1 MAQKIKYTVFSTKW
15 GFFGFAVTGEGI
27 CRTLLPR
34 PKRSVAMKILLG
46 TIKNGVFDKNLL
58 GRLQKK
64 IVAYFDGSTIDFSE
78 FRADLDGSS
87 SFAATCLTA
96 CRKIGY
102 GQTVSYGQLAS
113 LANRPGAARAAGTI
127 MAKNQLPLI
136 VPCHRII
143 RSTGQIGGFS
153 AVEGP
158 KIKLKLLQLEGYR
171 AIGGSVMYRGKD
183 ASHLSSRVK
192 SI

>member
-15 GFFGFAVTGEGI
+15 GFFGFAATGEGI
-27 CRTLLPR
+27 CSALLPL
-34 PKRSVAMKILLG
+34 PKRSVAMKRLLG
-46 TIKNGVFDKNLL
+46 TIENGVFDKNLL

-78 FRADLDGSS
+78 FRVDLGGSS
-87 SFAATCLTA
+87 SFAAACLTA
-96 CRKIGY
+96 CRKISY
-102 GQTVSYGQLAS
+102 GQTASYGQLAS
-113 LANRPGAARAAGTI
+113 LANRPGAARAVGTV

-143 RSTGQIGGFS
+143 LSTGQIGGFS
-153 AVEGP
+153 AAAGP
-158 KIKLKLLQLEGYR
+158 KIKLKLLRLEGYR
-171 AIGGSVMYRGKD
+171 AIGSSAMYRGKD
-183 ASHLSSRVK
+183 ASHLSSKAK

>member
-1 MAQKIKYTVFSTKW
+1 MTQKIKYTVFSTKW
-15 GFFGFAVTGEGI
+15 GFFSFAATGEGI
-27 CRTLLPR
+27 CCTLLPL
-34 PKRSVAMKILLG
+34 PERSVARKILLD
-46 TIKNGVFDKNLL
+46 TIENAVFDKYLL

-78 FRADLDGSS
+78 FRIDLDGSS
-87 SFAATCLTA
+87 RFAATCLTA

-113 LANRPGAARAAGTI
+113 LANCPGAARAVGTV
-127 MAKNQLPLI
+127 MARNKLPLI

-153 AVEGP
+153 GAEGP
-158 KIKLKLLQLEGYR
+158 KTKLKLLQLEGY
-171 AIGGSVMYRGKD
+171 
-183 ASHLSSRVK
+183 
-192 SI
+192 

>member
-15 GFFGFAVTGEGI
+15 GFFGFAATGEGI
-27 CRTLLPR
+27 CRAQLPL
-34 PKRSVAMKILLG
+34 PKRSVVIKILLG
-46 TIKNGVFDKNLL
+46 AIENGVFDKNIL

-64 IVAYFDGSTIDFSE
+64 IIAYFDGSSVDFSE
-78 FRADLDGSS
+78 FRVDLSGSS
-87 SFAATCLTA
+87 GFTAACLTA
-96 CRKIGY
+96 CRKISY

-113 LANRPGAARAAGTI
+113 LANRPGAARAAGTV

-136 VPCHRII
+136 IPCHRII

-153 AVEGP
+153 AAAGP
-158 KIKLKLLQLEGYR
+158 KTKLKLLQLEGYR
-171 AIGGSVMYRGKD
+171 AIGGSVIYRGKD

>member
-27 CRTLLPR
+27 CCTLLPL
-34 PKRSVAMKILLG
+34 PKRSDAMKILFG
-46 TIKNGVFDKNLL
+46 TIENGVFDKNLL
-58 GRLQKK
+58 CRLQNK
-64 IVAYFDGSTIDFSE
+64 IVAYFDGSTIDFRE
-78 FRADLDGSS
+78 FRLDLDGSS
-87 SFAATCLTA
+87 SFAAACLTA

-113 LANRPGAARAAGTI
+113 LANRPGAARAVGTI

-153 AVEGP
+153 AAAGP
-158 KIKLKLLQLEGYR
+158 KTKLKLLQLEGYR
-171 AIGGSVMYRGKD
+171 AIGGSVIYRGKD
-183 ASHLSSRVK
+183 ASHL
-192 SI
+192 